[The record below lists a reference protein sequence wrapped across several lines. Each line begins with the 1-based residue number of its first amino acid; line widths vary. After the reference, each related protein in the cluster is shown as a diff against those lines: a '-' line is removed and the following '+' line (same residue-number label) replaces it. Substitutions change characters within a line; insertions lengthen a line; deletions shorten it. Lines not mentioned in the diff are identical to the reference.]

1 MKLNT
6 NMPPLPTGEGAR
18 GERLRLIAQRFTKA
32 QTTYPRE
39 ATVQHQIAGKMT
51 RLLKQ
56 YLPEPACREVVE
68 FGCGTGT
75 YSRMLQHFFRPERL
89 LLNDICD
96 KMQESCKDLL
106 ESPRITFLPGD
117 AESIPFPKETG
128 LITSCST
135 LQWFERP
142 AEFFKK
148 CNGYLQSH
156 GYFAFSTFGQENM
169 KEIRQLTGHG
179 LTYRSKEELETLL
192 APFYDII
199 HSEEE
204 IISLTFSTPMQV
216 LYHLKQTGVTGTAS
230 QTWTRSRLNLFC
242 TEYRRLFSTKENSVS
257 ITYHPIY
264 IIAKK
269 RQTV

>member
-1 MKLNT
+1 MNKQ
-6 NMPPLPTGEGAR
+6 
-18 GERLRLIAQRFTKA
+18 LIAQRFTKA
-32 QTTYPRE
+32 QTTYSRE
-39 ATVQHQIAGKMT
+39 ATVQHRIAGKMT
-51 RLLKQ
+51 HLLKQ
-56 YLPEPACREVVE
+56 YLPKPSYRQVVE

-75 YSRMLQHFFRPERL
+75 YSRMLLHSFRPDHL
-89 LLNDICD
+89 LLNDICEG
-96 KMQESCKDLL
+96 MQESCKDLL
-106 ESPRITFLPGD
+106 EQNHRVTFLPGD
-117 AESIPFPKETG
+117 AESISFPKGLG

-135 LQWFERP
+135 LQWFEHP
-142 AEFFKK
+142 AEFFKR

-169 KEIRQLTGHG
+169 KEIRQLTGQG
-179 LTYRSKEELETLL
+179 LSYRSKEELETSL

-216 LYHLKQTGVTGTAS
+216 LYHLKQTGVTGTVS
-230 QTWTRSRLNLFC
+230 QSWTRSSLNLFC
-242 TEYRRLFSTKENSVS
+242 NEYERLFSTGENTVS

-269 RQTV
+269 RQTA